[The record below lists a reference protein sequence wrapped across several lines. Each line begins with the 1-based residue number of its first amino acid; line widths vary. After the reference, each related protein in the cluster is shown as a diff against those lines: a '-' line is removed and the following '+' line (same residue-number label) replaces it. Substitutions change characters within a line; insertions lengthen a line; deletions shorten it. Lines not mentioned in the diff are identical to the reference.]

1 MTGQVS
7 STRKLVSASALMA
20 SGTLISRVLGL
31 ARVMLV
37 AFILGNSTRQADIY
51 SLATMVPNSLYILF
65 AGGALN
71 TVLVPQIVRAIKND
85 DDGGEAYINRIMT
98 AFLLIVGVVAVIVT
112 IAAPVVTWIYSGPN
126 WHAPELANHY
136 QGMVTLT
143 ALCLPQIFFYGMFFL
158 FAQVLNARDKFGP
171 MMWAPIVNNIISI
184 LVMVVYLIVW
194 GRHTDHTI
202 PFSTSQLLVLGIG
215 STLGIIAQALVL
227 IPFMRKVGFTY
238 KPRFDL
244 KGTGLRHTFVLTKW
258 TIGFVAVNQLALI
271 VVQKLATSATAHG
284 EGAGSAIYAN
294 AHLLWILPH
303 SLITVSLATAMLPNS
318 SRLAASGD
326 LKGVADECVKTTR
339 LALVLLVPAAVGFIA
354 LALPIAK
361 LLFGHGAAASGV
373 PLLAWTL
380 VAFAVGLVPFTIQY
394 VCLRTFYALENTR
407 TPFYLQCAI
416 AGLNAG
422 LALVLVLPFD
432 APNWVAPGLALAYSL
447 SYLVGVA
454 LSLQKLRV
462 QLPQLNVNSIVR
474 HTTQLFVAAV
484 VGGLPAY
491 FAGQWLSSTIG
502 GTLGNLVAVLGG
514 LAVMGLLYFAVAKLL
529 HVSELNGLI
538 GLLKRRFGRGRSAPA
553 NADPEADLDDISEI
567 LPAVDTHGDDL
578 LGGERLFDD
587 EAYRRPPQR
596 SDDWDAPT
604 TVRPARAL
612 ADSEPRF
619 EPTINEERRIV
630 ESGDVLAGRY
640 RLEDKL
646 MRRVETETWRA
657 FDQVLSRLVL
667 VQIMPAGAPR
677 IDEVLSAARKGAI
690 ATDSRFLRVLDAVAV
705 TPDPDNPSSLSNR
718 VGAFVVSEYAP
729 GQSLEELL
737 QTGPLSALEAAW
749 IVRELADALST
760 MHAQGLFHEQ
770 LNPDTVVITASGNV
784 KIVGFGIESAL
795 TGPWDEGRT
804 WSQREAGDVKALGKL
819 LYATLVRRWPGSA
832 GWHLKAAPVDEQGDV
847 LTPRQ
852 VRAGVSP
859 VLDAVCDQVLSDR
872 PRHNEAPLRTAS
884 QIVVALTK
892 VLGTAD
898 ASNDLAHRLRYPVDP
913 VSDPSGED
921 PALDDTATQP
931 IAIRFVEHDDGELDP
946 NRPLE
951 ISPPALR
958 TDPAPEPPSRRW
970 LLVLVAMVITTLV
983 IALAWV
989 AVDAAR
995 RERGQAPVGGPT
1007 AAGPATAGASP
1018 DAAAAIAITAAQD
1031 FDPKADG
1038 GNDEE
1043 NPTSVGAAIDGKP
1056 DTGWSSLGYKSAN
1069 FGKLKPGVGLVLD
1082 LGEARTFSRLRLT
1095 LAGEPTGIEIRV
1107 PSDEAASA
1115 APMTSV
1121 KQWRVVAANKAAP
1134 AQADLTLE
1142 APATSRFV
1150 LVYVT
1155 SLPQRGGTYPFR
1167 ATINGVEV
1175 FQ

>member
-422 LALVLVLPFD
+422 QQFR
-432 APNWVAPGLALAYSL
+432 
-447 SYLVGVA
+447 
-454 LSLQKLRV
+454 Q
-462 QLPQLNVNSIVR
+462 
-474 HTTQLFVAAV
+474 
-484 VGGLPAY
+484 
-491 FAGQWLSSTIG
+491 
-502 GTLGNLVAVLGG
+502 
-514 LAVMGLLYFAVAKLL
+514 M
-529 HVSELNGLI
+529 
-538 GLLKRRFGRGRSAPA
+538 RFGLG
-553 NADPEADLDDISEI
+553 DLDGNS
-567 LPAVDTHGDDL
+567 HG
-578 LGGERLFDD
+578 
-587 EAYRRPPQR
+587 
-596 SDDWDAPT
+596 
-604 TVRPARAL
+604 
-612 ADSEPRF
+612 
-619 EPTINEERRIV
+619 
-630 ESGDVLAGRY
+630 
-640 RLEDKL
+640 
-646 MRRVETETWRA
+646 
-657 FDQVLSRLVL
+657 
-667 VQIMPAGAPR
+667 
-677 IDEVLSAARKGAI
+677 
-690 ATDSRFLRVLDAVAV
+690 
-705 TPDPDNPSSLSNR
+705 SS
-718 VGAFVVSEYAP
+718 F
-729 GQSLEELL
+729 
-737 QTGPLSALEAAW
+737 
-749 IVRELADALST
+749 
-760 MHAQGLFHEQ
+760 
-770 LNPDTVVITASGNV
+770 
-784 KIVGFGIESAL
+784 
-795 TGPWDEGRT
+795 
-804 WSQREAGDVKALGKL
+804 
-819 LYATLVRRWPGSA
+819 
-832 GWHLKAAPVDEQGDV
+832 
-847 LTPRQ
+847 
-852 VRAGVSP
+852 
-859 VLDAVCDQVLSDR
+859 
-872 PRHNEAPLRTAS
+872 
-884 QIVVALTK
+884 
-892 VLGTAD
+892 
-898 ASNDLAHRLRYPVDP
+898 
-913 VSDPSGED
+913 
-921 PALDDTATQP
+921 
-931 IAIRFVEHDDGELDP
+931 AIR
-946 NRPLE
+946 
-951 ISPPALR
+951 
-958 TDPAPEPPSRRW
+958 SRK
-970 LLVLVAMVITTLV
+970 VM
-983 IALAWV
+983 
-989 AVDAAR
+989 
-995 RERGQAPVGGPT
+995 
-1007 AAGPATAGASP
+1007 
-1018 DAAAAIAITAAQD
+1018 
-1031 FDPKADG
+1031 
-1038 GNDEE
+1038 
-1043 NPTSVGAAIDGKP
+1043 
-1056 DTGWSSLGYKSAN
+1056 
-1069 FGKLKPGVGLVLD
+1069 
-1082 LGEARTFSRLRLT
+1082 
-1095 LAGEPTGIEIRV
+1095 
-1107 PSDEAASA
+1107 
-1115 APMTSV
+1115 
-1121 KQWRVVAANKAAP
+1121 
-1134 AQADLTLE
+1134 
-1142 APATSRFV
+1142 
-1150 LVYVT
+1150 
-1155 SLPQRGGTYPFR
+1155 
-1167 ATINGVEV
+1167 
-1175 FQ
+1175 